1 MNKFAKAIIR
11 MSESTMQNS
20 SYVRGLFRTYGIPV
34 SHKDNAP
41 KD

>member
-20 SYVRGLFRTYGIPV
+20 SYVRGLFRTYGISAPRQ
-34 SHKDNAP
+34 DNASQ
-41 KD
+41 D

>member
-1 MNKFAKAIIR
+1 MNKFAKAIIN
-11 MSESTMQNS
+11 MSEATMQNS

-34 SHKDNAP
+34 SRKDNAP

>member
-1 MNKFAKAIIR
+1 MNKFAEAIIR
-11 MSESTMQNS
+11 MSESTMENS

-34 SHKDNAP
+34 PRKDNAP

>member
-1 MNKFAKAIIR
+1 MNKFAKAIIH

-20 SYVRGLFRTYGIPV
+20 SYIRGLFRTYDIPI
-34 SHKDNAP
+34 SRSNNAP

>member
-20 SYVRGLFRTYGIPV
+20 SYVRGLFRTYGISVPRQD
-34 SHKDNAP
+34 STP

>member
-1 MNKFAKAIIR
+1 MNPFAKAIIR

-34 SHKDNAP
+34 SRSDNSSKD
-41 KD
+41 